1 VLTSRIGVKAPPQR
15 FEGESNLMGRSA
27 LRALEHEVLQQMAD
41 TTRFR
46 RFMCGALGDPHTD
59 SDGSYVGPSFGY
71 DPYAVIEHRLTHF
84 GPRKS
89 SALSLLGLTLV
100 VPRVA
105 VRTAA
110 RGILR

>member
-1 VLTSRIGVKAPPQR
+1 
-15 FEGESNLMGRSA
+15 
-27 LRALEHEVLQQMAD
+27 MAD

-59 SDGSYVGPSFGY
+59 SDGSYIGPSFGY
-71 DPYAVIEHRLTHF
+71 DPYAIIEHRLTHF

-100 VPRVA
+100 VLRVA
-105 VRTAA
+105 LRTAA